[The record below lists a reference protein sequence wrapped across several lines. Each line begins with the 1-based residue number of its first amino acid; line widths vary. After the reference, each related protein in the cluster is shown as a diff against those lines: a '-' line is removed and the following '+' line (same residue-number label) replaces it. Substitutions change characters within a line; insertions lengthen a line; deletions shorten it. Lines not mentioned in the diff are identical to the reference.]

1 MTPEPRTNRRRFL
14 TLTAAGTAAVAGC
27 TDGSDQEAGP
37 TQPSAAE
44 QPETAPDG
52 TGGDRTV
59 SIIVQ
64 PNPGALREAQLEVS
78 TALEEGELER
88 EEAERELAEREQE
101 LIEAAVDDAR
111 ARIDQV
117 GAVHVD
123 TVEREGTLLVEG
135 SADAILDLL
144 EQPSIS
150 AVLSQ
155 ERFEQAE
162 RRAGA
167 TGDGSG
173 ATVAPDSE
181 LEPGSEAD
189 TDEESDSDPDEDT
202 DSDSDSSDDD

>member
-1 MTPEPRTNRRRFL
+1 MTPDHRTNRRRFL

-27 TDGSDQEAGP
+27 TDGSDQENGP
-37 TQPSAAE
+37 TQP
-44 QPETAPDG
+44 DG
-52 TGGDRTV
+52 TDQPDTTPGETGSDRTV

-64 PNPGALREAQLEVS
+64 PDPGSLRDAQLEVS
-78 TALEEGELER
+78 TALEEGDLER

-101 LIEAAVDDAR
+101 LIEAAIDDAR

-162 RRAGA
+162 QRSGGGGSVADPGA
-167 TGDGSG
+167 DLGSD
-173 ATVAPDSE
+173 ADSTTDDE
-181 LEPGSEAD
+181 DSDE
-189 TDEESDSDPDEDT
+189 DEEDSASNE
-202 DSDSDSSDDD
+202 SDDD